1 MTFVYSLQ
9 CTQRIHPSSLKI
21 FVHQLAVEK
30 RNMTKATQHL
40 LENWRDDSAWPASNF
55 SVTD

>member
-1 MTFVYSLQ
+1 MRLIAIKYFNRLTAL
-9 CTQRIHPSSLKI
+9 LKI